1 MKKLSRRMFIGVAT
15 AATVIACSQL
25 SQIEQGLTQTRQV
38 NIYSSRHYNTDEEL
52 YDGFTRQTGI
62 KVNLIEGKDDELI
75 ERIKSEG
82 ANSPAD
88 ILITVDAGRLWR
100 AEQAGL
106 FAPVE
111 SSILTEKIPAN
122 LRHPDN
128 LWFGMSK
135 RARVIMY
142 NKDRVDPAELS
153 TYENL
158 ADPKWKGKIAI
169 RSSSNIYNQS
179 LVSGLIE
186 VLGEE
191 ATEQWCKDLVANFA
205 RPPEG
210 NDRAQ
215 IEAAAA
221 GIADIAI
228 ANTYYLPR
236 YAKDDDPAK
245 QAIFE
250 KIGVFFP
257 NQDGRGAH
265 VNISGG
271 GMMKNAPN
279 KEEAIAFLEY
289 MVSPKAQ
296 EFFALGNNEYPVVE
310 GIPID
315 PVVASFGEFE
325 SDTVNVSAYGDNNA
339 LAVKIMDRAGWK

>member
-1 MKKLSRRMFIGVAT
+1 MKKLSRRMFIGAGT
-15 AATVIACSQL
+15 AATVITLSQL
-25 SQIEQGLTQTRQV
+25 SQTRRSMAQTKEV
-38 NIYSSRHYNTDEEL
+38 NVYSSRHYNTDDEL

-122 LRHPDN
+122 LRSPDN

-135 RARVIMY
+135 RARVFMY
-142 NKDRVDPAELS
+142 NKDRIKPSELS
-153 TYENL
+153 TYEDL
-158 ADPKWKGKIAI
+158 ADPKWRGKIAI
-169 RSSSNIYNQS
+169 RSSGNIYNQS
-179 LVSGLIE
+179 LVAGLIE
-186 VLGEE
+186 VHGEE
-191 ATEQWCKDLVANFA
+191 ATEQWCRDLVANFA

-221 GIADIAI
+221 GIADISV

-236 YAKDDDPAK
+236 YAKDSDPAK

-250 KIGVFFP
+250 KVGVFFP
-257 NQDGRGAH
+257 NQNGRGTH

-271 GMMKNAPN
+271 GMVKTAPH

-289 MVSPKAQ
+289 MVSSKAQ

-310 GIPID
+310 GVPID
-315 PVVASFGEFE
+315 SVVASFGEFKM
-325 SDTVNVSAYGDNNA
+325 DTTNVSSYGANNA